1 MNKEKSC
8 GAIIFKYINRD
19 LHVLMVKQ
27 NLGHWGFPKGHV
39 ELNETEK
46 ETAIREVKEETNI
59 DIEIIGNFEYVTSYS
74 PYEGT
79 IKDVKYFL
87 AIPLSNYLKKQDT
100 EISNLQWVAIKD
112 ALENKITYHND
123 FLLLSNALNYYE
135 DNYEFLSEI
144 VNKFS

>member
-1 MNKEKSC
+1 
-8 GAIIFKYINRD
+8 
-19 LHVLMVKQ
+19 

-46 ETAIREVKEETNI
+46 ETALREVKEETNI

-87 AIPLSNYLKKQDT
+87 AIPISNYLKKQDT

-112 ALENKITYHND
+112 ALENKITYHN
-123 FLLLSNALNYYE
+123 
-135 DNYEFLSEI
+135 
-144 VNKFS
+144 